1 MLDTVF
7 QLGSAFSNAQWI
19 PFASLQNGIGLD
31 WFSPLFAAEP
41 SLIEKWSGQLYNI
54 VLVAIGLGFVI
65 FVHELGHFLAAKAF
79 GVKCEKFYVGFDVP
93 IKLGPIRLPSKLI
106 HFQWGET
113 EYGIGAIPLGGYVKM
128 LGQDDDP
135 RRAEEELKRI
145 RIENPT
151 ATMDEQPRLDPRSF
165 PAKSVGARMVIIS
178 AGVVMNLIFG
188 VLMAA
193 WAFRVGVPYEPAI
206 VAQVNPGDP
215 AWMNG
220 VQPGDRIVQIG
231 SLQDDELSF
240 RDMFMTVLFQG
251 LRDPKTEME
260 VGVVRDGTQIPMK
273 FQGTIAHTDPK
284 LGIQKLSLGVRGPT
298 VTKLDSKEALSKSLT
313 FGLEPEDVNLPKF
326 LPGDIITGINGT
338 ALDVSRYGSTPLEYS
353 LNQQLHPRMHEKVTV
368 QVRRSL
374 SKEEGQAAKFTE
386 VDVEW
391 APVPMKSLGLR
402 FKPGKVSA
410 VLKDSPADL
419 AGVKVGD
426 SLISINGELIEDSF
440 KAALGVAK
448 QKGKSVT
455 LAFERQDK
463 TTSTLE
469 WTVPEQFIFGTSD
482 VTLGPVGLE
491 LLGSGLVYS
500 VSNVVSGVEPGST
513 AAKSGLAPGDI
524 IKQIQFDGSASLD
537 KEYLEKVFVYG
548 YSQAL
553 EPTQVDNA
561 RSVQY
566 FYNQIQSFRTGF
578 PVKIGYER
586 DGKIASAQA
595 DVHSDS
601 QWFWPDRAANF
612 SAYQVD
618 HKADAVLPALAM
630 GLKEIRRRMGNV
642 LEFLELLVK
651 GKMPFKV
658 VGGPGM
664 IAVEASDAAS
674 KGISP
679 LLMFLVMLSANLAIV
694 NFLPIPALD
703 GGHMM
708 FLTAEAILGR
718 PVDEALQM
726 KLTMAGVIGLLC
738 LMAAVLVN
746 DTMNLTR
753 MFGG

>member
-1 MLDTVF
+1 
-7 QLGSAFSNAQWI
+7 
-19 PFASLQNGIGLD
+19 
-31 WFSPLFAAEP
+31 
-41 SLIEKWSGQLYNI
+41 
-54 VLVAIGLGFVI
+54 
-65 FVHELGHFLAAKAF
+65 
-79 GVKCEKFYVGFDVP
+79 
-93 IKLGPIRLPSKLI
+93 
-106 HFQWGET
+106 
-113 EYGIGAIPLGGYVKM
+113 
-128 LGQDDDP
+128 
-135 RRAEEELKRI
+135 
-145 RIENPT
+145 
-151 ATMDEQPRLDPRSF
+151 MD
-165 PAKSVGARMVIIS
+165 
-178 AGVVMNLIFG
+178 
-188 VLMAA
+188 
-193 WAFRVGVPYEPAI
+193 
-206 VAQVNPGDP
+206 
-215 AWMNG
+215 
-220 VQPGDRIVQIG
+220 
-231 SLQDDELSF
+231 
-240 RDMFMTVLFQG
+240 
-251 LRDPKTEME
+251 

-298 VTKLDSKEALSKSLT
+298 VTKLDSKEALSKSIT
-313 FGLEPEDVNLPKF
+313 FGLEPEDANLPKF